1 MVSNDDPEAQ
11 LYADVADLTEK
22 VPKIRSELDELA
34 TKVQSLEFSG
44 FQEQITSLDKKINK
58 LNSALLESNRIIADY
73 IINSLKKFT
82 LDTVNSVTTPLISGK
97 KVELTK
103 REAREYVIE
112 ECATA
117 SKAIYSSKKHLD
129 IAVSL
134 YFNMIEE
141 FDKRSSSVEK

>member
-1 MVSNDDPEAQ
+1 MIDDDPEAQ

-22 VPKIRSELDELA
+22 VPKIRSDLDELA
-34 TKVQSLEFSG
+34 TKVQTLEFSG

-58 LNSALLESNRIIADY
+58 LNSALLDSNRIIADY

-82 LDTVNSVTTPLISGK
+82 LDTIDSIPTPLISK
-97 KVELTK
+97 KKMEITK
-103 REAREYVIE
+103 REARDYVIE

-117 SKAIYSSKKHLD
+117 SQAIYSSEKPLD

-134 YFNMIEE
+134 YFSMIEE
-141 FDKRSSSVEK
+141 FDKRSSSGEK